1 MKDSILDE
9 INRILLAE
17 NVLVNEPMRNHTTF
31 KIGGPA
37 DALVKVTDLNILKE
51 LIAFLNSE
59 SVDYFILGNGSNILV
74 SDNGYNG
81 VMVTLADS
89 MSSASVEGNRIKA
102 GAGAMLSAVARKAY
116 EQSLTG
122 LEFASGIPGT
132 IGGALIMNAG
142 AYDGEMKM
150 VVENVTILSPD
161 GEIKIL
167 SNEEM
172 AFGYRT
178 SAMKGTNNI
187 ILSATLLLQVG
198 NKSDIGAKM
207 ADFAQRRRDK
217 QPLEYPSAGS
227 TFKRPEGYFAG
238 KLIQDSGLSG
248 YTVGGACIST
258 KHNGF
263 VINTG
268 DATSTDVKQL
278 IEDVQKIVFE
288 KQGVKLEPEVIYV

>member
-1 MKDSILDE
+1 MNSTVIDRIKDIVSP
-9 INRILLAE
+9 E
-17 NVLVNEPMRNHTTF
+17 NVRIDEPMKNHTTF

-37 DALVKVTDLNILKE
+37 DVLVKVTDLNILKE
-51 LIAFLNSE
+51 LVCYLREVSE
-59 SVDYFILGNGSNILV
+59 DYFILGNGSNILV
-74 SDNGYNG
+74 SDDGYRG

-89 MSSASVEGNRIKA
+89 MSTIGVDGNRITA
-102 GAGAMLSAVARKAY
+102 GAGAMLSAVARKALD
-116 EQSLTG
+116 ESLTG

-142 AYDGEMKM
+142 AYDGEMKK
-150 VVENVTILSPD
+150 VVESVTILTPK
-161 GEIKIL
+161 GEIQVL
-167 SNEEM
+167 TCEEM

-178 SAMKGTNNI
+178 SAIKGTGNI
-187 ILSATLLLQVG
+187 IVCATLILTEG
-198 NKSDIGAKM
+198 NKDETAAKM
-207 ADFAQRRRDK
+207 ADFAQRRKDK

-248 YTVGGACIST
+248 YTVGGACVSP

-268 DATSTDVKQL
+268 DATAADVKKL
-278 IEDVQKIVFE
+278 IEDVRQVVLKE
-288 KQGVKLEPEVIYV
+288 QGVQLEPEVIFV